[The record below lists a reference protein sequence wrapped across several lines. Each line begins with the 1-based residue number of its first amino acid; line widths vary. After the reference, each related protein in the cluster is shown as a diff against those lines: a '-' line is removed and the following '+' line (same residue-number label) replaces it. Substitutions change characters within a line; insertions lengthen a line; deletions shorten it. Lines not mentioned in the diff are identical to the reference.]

1 MDIKITTLSENTAGA
16 GDLLGEWGLSILVE
30 AYGMRLLL
38 DTGQSISATHNADIL
53 GINLNTID
61 RIVISHGH
69 RDHTG
74 GLQHL
79 LNKIGSS
86 RDKNKQ
92 PFKVNIIAHP
102 DVFTAKCSRRQGK
115 ERIISMPFS
124 RKELEQIGAEFHL
137 TNQPVKIHQ
146 NIMTSGEIPQVT
158 SFEKVEPDLYVKH
171 RDSWKPDPLTDDQ
184 ALIIASEVGLIV
196 ILGCAHRGVIN
207 TLRHAQHLTG
217 IKKIHTVVGGTHL
230 FNASQEQI
238 WLTINELKEMGVQKL
253 GACHC
258 TGLPIAMLLAQAF
271 GDAFFFNNAGTQTT
285 IPIG

>member
-38 DTGQSISATHNADIL
+38 DTGQSISAAHNADVL
-53 GINLNTID
+53 GINLGTID
-61 RIVISHGH
+61 KIVLSHGH

-79 LNKIGSS
+79 LKKIRSSNK
-86 RDKNKQ
+86 DKQLPKI
-92 PFKVNIIAHP
+92 NIIAHP
-102 DVFTAKCSRRQGK
+102 DVFTTKCSRRQGK
-115 ERIISMPFS
+115 ERVISIPFS
-124 RKELEQIGAEFHL
+124 RKELEQTGAEFHL
-137 TNQPVKIHQ
+137 TDQPVKIHQ

-158 SFEKVEPDLYVKH
+158 SFEKVEPDLYVKQG
-171 RDSWKPDPLTDDQ
+171 DSWIHDSLADDQ

-217 IKKIHTVVGGTHL
+217 IKKIHSVVGGTHL

-238 WLTINELKEMGVQKL
+238 WLTINELKEMGIKKL

-285 IPIG
+285 IPVG